1 MISVYVNNVIK
12 EVAHQ
17 TSLELLLQI
26 LNQKG
31 DGIAIAINNQIIT
44 KLDWGSTLLFENDNV
59 LLIQAT
65 QGG

>member
-1 MISVYVNNVIK
+1 MISVSVNNEVK
-12 EVAHQ
+12 EVTHQ
-17 TSLELLLQI
+17 TTLKELLQT

-44 KLDWGSTLLFENDNV
+44 KSDWESTLLIENDNV